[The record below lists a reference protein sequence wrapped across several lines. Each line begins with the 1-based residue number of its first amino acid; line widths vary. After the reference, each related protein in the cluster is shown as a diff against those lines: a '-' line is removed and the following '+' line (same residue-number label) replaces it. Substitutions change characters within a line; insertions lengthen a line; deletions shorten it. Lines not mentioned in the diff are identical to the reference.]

1 MTSPILASGMLR
13 TAHALAGL
21 SASRG
26 RPALSDLR
34 RSTSTAYY
42 ALFHQLTRH
51 AALNAFPTSTEVEI
65 ANVTRWFTHTGI
77 RTASSWVIVAD
88 GPQVP
93 KKTDRSSVELLR
105 ADPNR
110 PIARQLLTV
119 AESFIE
125 LQDARHEADYSNDYD
140 PVRYAT
146 LDHVSTAESATRAA
160 WSMWRAQSS
169 PKSNRLEVW
178 DSYSRFLQLC
188 LSASGGPKSR

>member
-1 MTSPILASGMLR
+1 MTSPIYASGMLR

-21 SASRG
+21 TSGRG

-34 RSTSTAYY
+34 RGTSTAYY
-42 ALFHQLTRH
+42 ALFHQITRH
-51 AALNAFPTSTEVEI
+51 GALNAFPTATEPEI

-77 RTASSWVIVAD
+77 KKAAAWVVVAD
-88 GPQVP
+88 GSRLPAKV
-93 KKTDRSSVELLR
+93 DRSPVLLLR
-105 ADPNR
+105 RDPQA
-110 PIARQLLTV
+110 PISQNLLTV

-146 LDHVSTAESATRAA
+146 RDHVATAELAVKAA

-169 PKSNRLEVW
+169 PKTSRLEES
-178 DSYSRFLQLC
+178 DGYRRFLALC
-188 LSASGGPKSR
+188 LLASGGPRTR